1 MASNGS
7 ASPPDAGPP
16 PRLDGNRRI
25 AQRNVQTREKT
36 AAPEGVGELDLP
48 DVGLVARV
56 VRLNLLVT
64 RVLDGITSAEG
75 IAPADYV
82 VLGVLRRSPGHRS
95 APTRMCELLR
105 RSTGGM
111 TLTLDRLETAGWV
124 TRSPDP
130 DDRRRVVVELTDPGL
145 EVSQRVNDALHAW
158 EHALGLEGEQRARAV
173 RTVDDLLT
181 LFEAAPADAGPW
193 ERA

>member
-1 MASNGS
+1 MA
-7 ASPPDAGPP
+7 
-16 PRLDGNRRI
+16 
-25 AQRNVQTREKT
+25 
-36 AAPEGVGELDLP
+36 ELDLP

-158 EHALGLEGEQRARAV
+158 EQALGLEGEQRARAV
-173 RTVDDLLT
+173 RTVDDLLA
-181 LFEAAPADAGPW
+181 LFEATPTDPGPW

>member
-7 ASPPDAGPP
+7 VSPPDAP
-16 PRLDGNRRI
+16 
-25 AQRNVQTREKT
+25 
-36 AAPEGVGELDLP
+36 APEWVGELDLP

-64 RVLDGITSAEG
+64 RVLEEITSAEG
-75 IAPADYV
+75 IAPSDYV

-111 TLTLDRLETAGWV
+111 TLTLDRLEAAGWI

-130 DDRRRVVVELTDPGL
+130 DDRRRVVVQLTDRGVG
-145 EVSQRVNDALHAW
+145 VSQRVNDALHEW
-158 EHALGLEGEQRARAV
+158 EGALGLEGERRADAI
-173 RTVDDLLT
+173 RTVDHLLT
-181 LFEAAPADAGPW
+181 LFDA
-193 ERA
+193 EVRA

>member
-7 ASPPDAGPP
+7 GSRPEPGPP
-16 PRLDGNRRI
+16 GWADG
-25 AQRNVQTREKT
+25 
-36 AAPEGVGELDLP
+36 LDLP

-64 RVLDGITSAEG
+64 RVLEEITSAEG

-95 APTRMCELLR
+95 APTRMCELLG

-111 TLTLDRLETAGWV
+111 SLTLDRLEAAGWL

-130 DDRRRVVVELTDPGL
+130 ADRRRVVVTLTDRGL
-145 EVSQRVNDALHAW
+145 EVSERVNDALHAW
-158 EHALGLEGEQRARAV
+158 EQGLGLEGPRRAETI
-173 RTVDDLLT
+173 RTVDQLLD
-181 LFEAAPADAGPW
+181 LFEAAPAVEAVPAVPD
-193 ERA
+193 R

>member
-7 ASPPDAGPP
+7 GSRPEPGPPDWA
-16 PRLDGNRRI
+16 DG
-25 AQRNVQTREKT
+25 
-36 AAPEGVGELDLP
+36 LDLP

-64 RVLDGITSAEG
+64 RVLEEITSAEG

-95 APTRMCELLR
+95 APTRMCELLG

-111 TLTLDRLETAGWV
+111 SLTLDRLESAGWLA
-124 TRSPDP
+124 RSPDP
-130 DDRRRVVVELTDPGL
+130 ADRRRVVVTLTDRGR
-145 EVSQRVNDALHAW
+145 EVSERVNEALHAW
-158 EHALGLEGEQRARAV
+158 EQGLGLEGVRRDETI
-173 RTVDDLLT
+173 RTVDRLLG
-181 LFEAAPADAGPW
+181 LFETAPVVADLPGVPG
-193 ERA
+193 

>member
-1 MASNGS
+1 MRS
-7 ASPPDAGPP
+7 AHKNS
-16 PRLDGNRRI
+16 
-25 AQRNVQTREKT
+25 QTREGE
-36 AAPEGVGELDLP
+36 AAPEWVAELDLP

-158 EHALGLEGEQRARAV
+158 EQALGLEGEQRARAV
-173 RTVDDLLT
+173 RTVDDLLA